1 VPDTTAA
8 FDLPAYLARIGEL
21 RPARAD
27 IEALR
32 ALHRAHLAA
41 IPFENLDIQMGLPI
55 DLDLASLQNA
65 LVGRRR
71 GGYCFQ
77 QNALF
82 RFALEALGFA
92 VRPLEARVR
101 WNAGGATRPRTHMV
115 LAVVVDG
122 TEWLAD
128 VGFGGDGIVE
138 PIGLDGTVGVQDG
151 WAFRVSRDGRLRVL
165 QRKETDGWGDL
176 YAFSEEAA
184 EPIDYVVGNWYTSTH
199 PDSTF
204 VQTLT
209 VQRMVGGTRH
219 ILRNLSYG
227 VATAGERFHIRPVTR
242 LELVPL
248 LRDVFGLDL
257 PDEVVLKAIDR
268 DAARSIAISSP
279 YSSRSS

>member
-8 FDLPAYLARIGEL
+8 FDLSAYLTRIDGA
-21 RPARAD
+21 RPARANMA
-27 IEALR
+27 ALQ

-55 DLDLASLQNA
+55 NLDLASLQNA

-82 RFALEALGFA
+82 RFALDALGFA
-92 VRPLEARVR
+92 TRPLEARVR

-115 LAVVVDG
+115 LSVIVDG

-128 VGFGGDGIVE
+128 VGFGGDGFVE
-138 PIGLDGTVGVQDG
+138 PIALDGTVAVQDG
-151 WAFRVSRDGRLRVL
+151 WTFRVSREGRLHVV
-165 QRKETDGWGDL
+165 QRKEQDDWQDL
-176 YAFSEEAA
+176 YAFADETA

-204 VQTLT
+204 VHTLT
-209 VQRMVGGTRH
+209 VQRMVGSTRH

-227 VATAGERFHIRPVTR
+227 VAVAGAGWQIRPVTR

-257 PDEVVLKAIDR
+257 PDEVVIKAIDR
-268 DAARSIAISSP
+268 DAAPAGV
-279 YSSRSS
+279 